1 MKAYAMGMILW
12 RIKSHP
18 VISIS
23 IKINVSVNQSIH
35 WQYYSLFANGL
46 ELLNCVNHV
55 IHLFTKNY
63 SSKYTIDY
71 KERRDLLIIFKS
83 VLVGKGA
90 ANCQIFRKLR
100 GISWTGVWRRNL
112 FQTWKVVFRVIMTSS
127 MYYVI
132 IPNLYIPIVYCFC
145 APCAKA
151 YVQIHSI

>member
-1 MKAYAMGMILW
+1 MRYKYIFIQTARQTTYLTIFMHADENLIQKKMF
-12 RIKSHP
+12 
-18 VISIS
+18 
-23 IKINVSVNQSIH
+23 H

-100 GISWTGVWRRNL
+100 GIS
-112 FQTWKVVFRVIMTSS
+112 
-127 MYYVI
+127 
-132 IPNLYIPIVYCFC
+132 
-145 APCAKA
+145 
-151 YVQIHSI
+151 